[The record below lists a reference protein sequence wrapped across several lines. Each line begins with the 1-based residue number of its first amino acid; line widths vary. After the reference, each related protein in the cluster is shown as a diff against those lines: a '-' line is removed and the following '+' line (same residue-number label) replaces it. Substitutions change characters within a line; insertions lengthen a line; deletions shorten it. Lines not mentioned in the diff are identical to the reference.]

1 MDIEVVR
8 DYNQESYLK
17 TLGELL
23 SAIKSRGLISFVTVS
38 WTRPYNVCEGPGDYS
53 IECGGENHKFTLGG
67 QIMDFLIQNTDL
79 DYLSPQMYGSGEEVD
94 DSDGHFHVGYLNQI
108 WGYNKFIVFH

>member
-1 MDIEVVR
+1 MR

-38 WTRPYNVCEGPGDYS
+38 WTRPYNVCETSGDYTIS
-53 IECGGENHKFTLGG
+53 CGGENNKFRLGG

-79 DYLSPQMYGSGEEVD
+79 DYLSPQMYASGTETD
-94 DSDGHFHVGYLNQI
+94 DSEDQFYISYLNEI